1 MKIRNLCAFVLINWL
16 VWCILSLFYF
26 KTGGFSGDFY
36 GNLFTVFFIPGQ
48 MSLFAAGLFILS
60 LPFRFSSA
68 RAHCKPR
75 LPRGGDFSHFFL
87 YWTLSS
93 IPNTAFTLA
102 LRCWNSFLGRP
113 GGKSLCF
120 RPLLG

>member
-60 LPFRFSSA
+60 LPFRLIGPRALQAAATAWGLFPSRTGIA
-68 RAHCKPR
+68 RNHSKPWDVPVWG
-75 LPRGGDFSHFFL
+75 L
-87 YWTLSS
+87 
-93 IPNTAFTLA
+93 
-102 LRCWNSFLGRP
+102 
-113 GGKSLCF
+113 
-120 RPLLG
+120 